1 MLIPIK
7 KIILEAA
14 SLPKPSN
21 LKFGAGLVG
30 GGTAVGVGLKEL
42 NDNYSKPKLEDEF
55 HGVSKLFSREN

>member
-1 MLIPIK
+1 MTIPIK
-7 KIILEAA
+7 KIILEAT
-14 SLPKPSN
+14 KPNN
-21 LKFGAGLVG
+21 LKFGASMIG